1 MSHYVS
7 HFNVRQTE
15 GGPRYVQEGHFQNYT
30 LTVATGYDAQRDTY
44 PVHVYVQEQ
53 GGKKTKLG
61 ADLSADSVQDA
72 YDRGFH
78 YLQVWF
84 NKMAAE
90 G

>member
-44 PVHVYVQEQ
+44 PVHVYVQAQ
-53 GGKKTKLG
+53 GGNNGVAMQRPAFAAKPQRI
-61 ADLSADSVQDA
+61 SAASPMLLPV
-72 YDRGFH
+72 
-78 YLQVWF
+78 
-84 NKMAAE
+84 
-90 G
+90 